1 MDAKTCMEKFQ
12 KIGVLNFATIGLDG
26 SPQVR
31 CISAIHYS
39 ENEMYFFTA
48 PGKAF
53 YDELIADNRVQIL
66 GYTKFKEMIRMS
78 AAAKLVDETERRK
91 FIDIIFSEQSYLSN
105 LYSGEKRYIGVIF
118 VIKDAE
124 IEYFNLGV
132 NPIFRE
138 SYTIGNGKINFKGF
152 EISSNCIS
160 CGQCMNVC
168 PQSAITEGK
177 PFKIDQTHCLHCG
190 ACSKVCPVNAILKR
204 G

>member
-53 YDELIADNRVQIL
+53 YDELTADSRVQIL

-78 AAAKLVDETERRK
+78 ATAKLVNETERRK
-91 FIDIIFSEQSYLSN
+91 FIDIIFSEQPYLSN

-152 EISSNCIS
+152 EISSNCIY

-177 PFKIDQTHCLHCG
+177 PFKINQTHCLHCG
-190 ACSKVCPVNAILKR
+190 ACSKVCPINAILKR